1 MNPIP
6 DPSPEKA
13 GLPDLFDPMMKP
25 DAAGLGQTLNTV
37 GAYYP
42 GTALRRVGRDE
53 ALQRYLFFGLVFC
66 FLLSTVQFPPGAWL
80 WSMLAWVAL
89 IVWIMTGFSQA
100 KLWQEMARASQLI
113 DSHPMLAEHLLAGV
127 GAKTMV
133 QAPIRANYYYRLS
146 LLRFRQ
152 RRYGEAAQI
161 ADDLIALDHKTLRQH
176 RANLLLMRTEC
187 ALRLGD
193 LHSAYRGLCELHPM
207 RLSLLE
213 SLQRLLLRTLYES
226 NTRRY
231 ESVVFGWRDKVIS
244 ADLMPQAQC
253 RLMHDLMAAA
263 AKESGMP
270 DLGQW
275 LSDRGQLLGEPV
287 NLRPAI

>member
-1 MNPIP
+1 MKPIP

-13 GLPDLFDPMMKP
+13 GLPDLFDPNLKP
-25 DAAGLGQTLNTV
+25 EGVGLGQALKTV
-37 GAYYP
+37 GAYRP
-42 GTALRRVGRDE
+42 GLALKSVGRDE
-53 ALQRYLFFGLVFC
+53 AIQRYLFFGLVFS
-66 FLLSTVQFPPGAWL
+66 FLLSTVQFPPGMWF
-80 WSMLAWVAL
+80 WSLLSWAAL
-89 IVWIMTGFSQA
+89 IVWIVTGFSQA
-100 KLWQEMARASQLI
+100 RLWQEMAQASQLI
-113 DSHPMLAEHLLAGV
+113 DGHPVLAEHMLAGV
-127 GAKTMV
+127 GTRSMV
-133 QAPIRANYYYRLS
+133 QAPIRANFYYRLS

-152 RRYGEAAQI
+152 RRYVEAAMI
-161 ADDLIALDHKTLRQH
+161 ADDLIALDHRTLRQH

-193 LHSAYRGLCELHPM
+193 LNGAYRGLSELHPM
-207 RLSLLE
+207 NLSLLE

-231 ESVVFGWRDKVIS
+231 DHVMHGWRDKVIS

-253 RLMHDLMAAA
+253 RMMHDLMAAA
-263 AKESGMP
+263 AKQRGMP

-275 LSDRGQLLGEPV
+275 LSDRAGLLGEPV